1 MYNSKDMNLTSSSRC
16 FNTFNNTLSFFFVV
30 IWTKWVHISTYL
42 ETFDGP
48 FYSNGEWIVSK
59 KEAII
64 KNTVFTSV
72 ELKIT
77 LQRRTTIYTYFIVL
91 PYLLSV
97 LFILTMMIVQL
108 NSHQRIFFAGCS
120 IFIQLSLIMFVI
132 SHIGFWSAKAPRAVR
147 CMSINIFF
155 TICTVCLSIFLTI
168 RNESMKSRKL
178 PLLIDTLLD
187 NEIIGRVFILRL
199 DSSRLDSNL
208 LPFVNEDENERTND
222 NSIEI
227 EDESR
232 EQHNQSGSNILV
244 LEQGLAESELFNLK
258 RWFLFR
264 ALIDRLTLY
273 AYLVVLITFHI

>member
-1 MYNSKDMNLTSSSRC
+1 
-16 FNTFNNTLSFFFVV
+16 
-30 IWTKWVHISTYL
+30 
-42 ETFDGP
+42 
-48 FYSNGEWIVSK
+48 
-59 KEAII
+59 
-64 KNTVFTSV
+64 
-72 ELKIT
+72 
-77 LQRRTTIYTYFIVL
+77 
-91 PYLLSV
+91 
-97 LFILTMMIVQL
+97 
-108 NSHQRIFFAGCS
+108 
-120 IFIQLSLIMFVI
+120 
-132 SHIGFWSAKAPRAVR
+132 
-147 CMSINIFF
+147 
-155 TICTVCLSIFLTI
+155 
-168 RNESMKSRKL
+168 MKSRKL

-227 EDESR
+227 EDENR